1 MLSYLGRVQ
10 ANAAFDSQQETI
22 AQHYSK
28 IDLEEFELCQNF
40 QFLTNLQLSLICL
53 MCKVFKCLQSST
65 N

>member
-40 QFLTNLQLSLICL
+40 QFLTNL
-53 MCKVFKCLQSST
+53 